1 MYEYSEDNLIEQTA
15 IDLFF
20 NQLGWDTQLAYNKE
34 SFGEGST
41 LGRLNKKEVVLKKI
55 FFEKLK
61 QFNPNLPDQAYNQA
75 YEKLIEESITKSL
88 AEINFEKYQLLRN
101 GIPVDF
107 INEKGEQVKNKT
119 LKVFDFDNADNNN
132 FLAVRQLWIQGNSNR
147 ERRPDIIGFVNG
159 IPLLFIE
166 LKAAH
171 RKLENAYNDNFTDY
185 KDVIP
190 KLFYYNAFVMLSNGI
205 ESRIGSVTGKYQHF
219 HEWKRITEEDEGIVA
234 LDRIIVGVC
243 EKRRFLDMFENF
255 ILFDN
260 SLGKVVKLIARN
272 HQFIGVNKAIENL
285 KRKTESGKFELERLE
300 QIKKNLSPEEYQNQK
315 SEIQNRKSQLG
326 VFWHTQGSGKSY
338 SMVFFCQKIHR
349 KFTGS
354 YTFLIVTD
362 RNELDTQIYGT
373 FSGVGAVPQVKAG
386 AKDSLKAGSGKHLK
400 ELLSSEHRYLFTLIH
415 KFNFEELITE
425 RDNIIVITDEAHRTQ
440 NGQLAMNLRNALPN
454 ASFIG
459 FTGTPLFKDDEIT
472 KRIFGD
478 YVSRY
483 DFKRSVDDGATVPLY
498 YENRG
503 EYLGLKNPVINE
515 QIRAVIDAESEDLDS
530 DQRSRV
536 EQLFAREYPILTA
549 KKRLD
554 AIAKDVV
561 WHFCNRG
568 YKGKGMFI
576 ALDKLTAVKMY
587 DLITVHWEKYVE
599 QVEKEISK
607 GKYGDQELLEKSR
620 ELQWIKET
628 EICVVVSP
636 EQNEIQKFQ
645 KWDLDIEPHREK
657 MNTQDLETRFK
668 DENDPFR
675 FVIVCAMWI
684 TGFDVPTLST
694 LYLDK
699 PLKSHTLMQAI
710 ARANRISEGKNN
722 GLIVDYI
729 ETYTALLDALA
740 IYGSGGDEGGSGGG
754 EKPEPPVKPKE
765 ELIKQLEEALE
776 ATETFLQDEVKFD
789 LQELIN
795 ADGLH
800 KLAAMEKAVNAVY
813 TNDETK
819 RKFQVLAREVFNK
832 YKALQPDK
840 VLNQYAPR
848 KNAIDVIYTAIE
860 DNIESADVAEIMRKI
875 QNVVDGSIEILAAE
889 PVPSPEGIGTGDE
902 GIDLSGLNFDLLE
915 QYFLK
920 TKNKNAVV
928 QSLKDKVEKQLKRM
942 VERNPLTVDYYKR
955 YQQIIEEYNRGKDE
969 VVIKETFRKLIELV
983 NSYSAE
989 EAHTKREGLND
1000 EQKAIFDILRRG
1012 KSLDEKEKK
1021 EVKKIAIE
1029 LIEELKKEKLRID
1042 QWAEKSITAAAIYNY
1057 VNKTLFEFLP
1067 YPTYQTDD
1075 IDLRTN
1081 LVYEHLKNQYFGG
1094 GISIYG
1100 KF

>member
-1 MYEYSEDNLIEQTA
+1 LE
-15 IDLFF
+15 
-20 NQLGWDTQLAYNKE
+20 
-34 SFGEGST
+34 
-41 LGRLNKKEVVLKKI
+41 
-55 FFEKLK
+55 EK
-61 QFNPNLPDQAYNQA
+61 
-75 YEKLIEESITKSL
+75 
-88 AEINFEKYQLLRN
+88 
-101 GIPVDF
+101 
-107 INEKGEQVKNKT
+107 
-119 LKVFDFDNADNNN
+119 
-132 FLAVRQLWIQGNSNR
+132 
-147 ERRPDIIGFVNG
+147 
-159 IPLLFIE
+159 
-166 LKAAH
+166 
-171 RKLENAYNDNFTDY
+171 
-185 KDVIP
+185 
-190 KLFYYNAFVMLSNGI
+190 
-205 ESRIGSVTGKYQHF
+205 
-219 HEWKRITEEDEGIVA
+219 
-234 LDRIIVGVC
+234 
-243 EKRRFLDMFENF
+243 
-255 ILFDN
+255 
-260 SLGKVVKLIARN
+260 
-272 HQFIGVNKAIENL
+272 
-285 KRKTESGKFELERLE
+285 
-300 QIKKNLSPEEYQNQK
+300 QK
-315 SEIQNRKSQLG
+315 LG

-338 SMVFFCQKIHR
+338 SMVFFSQKIHH

-373 FSGVGAVPQVKAG
+373 FSGIGAVPQIKSG
-386 AKDSLKAGSGKHLK
+386 SRDSLKANSGKHLK

-415 KFNFEELITE
+415 KFNFEEEITKRE
-425 RDNIIVITDEAHRTQ
+425 NIIVISDEAHRTQ
-440 NGQLAMNLRNALPN
+440 GGNLAMNLRNALPN

-498 YENRG
+498 YENRS
-503 EYLGLKNPVINE
+503 EYLGLKNPVIND

-549 KKRLD
+549 RKRLD
-554 AIAKDVV
+554 AIAKDAV

-576 ALDKLTAVKMY
+576 ALDKLTAVRMY
-587 DLITVHWEKYVE
+587 DLITHHWKLTVE
-599 QVEKEISK
+599 QLEKEVSK

-628 EICVVVSP
+628 EICVVISS

-740 IYGSGGDEGGSGGG
+740 IYGSGGDEGGNGGG

-776 ATETFLQDEVKFD
+776 ATETFLQDEVNFD
-789 LQELIN
+789 LQELIK
-795 ADGLH
+795 ADGFY
-800 KLAAMEKAVNAVY
+800 KLAAIEKAVNAVY

-819 RKFQVLAREVFNK
+819 RKFQILAREVFKK

-840 VLNQYAPR
+840 VLNQYAPG
-848 KNAIDVIYTAIE
+848 KNAIDVIYSAIE
-860 DNIESADVAEIMRKI
+860 DNVVSADVADIMKKI
-875 QNVVDGSIEILAAE
+875 QAVVDESIENMVAE
-889 PVPSPEGIGTGDE
+889 PTLPSTTGRVM
-902 GIDLSGLNFDLLE
+902 
-915 QYFLK
+915 
-920 TKNKNAVV
+920 A
-928 QSLKDKVEKQLKRM
+928 
-942 VERNPLTVDYYKR
+942 LT
-955 YQQIIEEYNRGKDE
+955 
-969 VVIKETFRKLIELV
+969 
-983 NSYSAE
+983 
-989 EAHTKREGLND
+989 
-1000 EQKAIFDILRRG
+1000 
-1012 KSLDEKEKK
+1012 
-1021 EVKKIAIE
+1021 
-1029 LIEELKKEKLRID
+1029 
-1042 QWAEKSITAAAIYNY
+1042 
-1057 VNKTLFEFLP
+1057 
-1067 YPTYQTDD
+1067 
-1075 IDLRTN
+1075 
-1081 LVYEHLKNQYFGG
+1081 
-1094 GISIYG
+1094 
-1100 KF
+1100 

>member
-1 MYEYSEDNLIEQTA
+1 MTWEYSEDNLIEQTA

-20 NQLGWDTQLAYNKE
+20 HQLGWDTLLAYNKE

-55 FFEKLK
+55 FFEKTRE
-61 QFNPNLPDQAYNQA
+61 FNPGLPQKAYQEA
-75 YEKLIEESITKSL
+75 YEKLMEESITKSL

-107 INEKGEQVKNKT
+107 IDEKGEQVKNKT
-119 LKVFDFDNADNNN
+119 LKVFDFDNAENNN
-132 FLAVRQLWIQGNSNR
+132 FLAVRQLWIQCKSNR

-159 IPLLFIE
+159 ITLLFIE

-190 KLFYYNAFVMLSNGI
+190 KLFHYNAFVLLSNGI
-205 ESRIGSVTGKYQHF
+205 ESRIGSITGKYQHF

-234 LDRIIVGVC
+234 LDRIILGVC
-243 EKRRFLDMFENF
+243 EKNRFLDLFENF

-272 HQFIGVNKAIENL
+272 HQFIGVNKAIENIQHKEQL
-285 KRKTESGKFELERLE
+285 YKLGKITLEE
-300 QIKKNLSPEEYQNQK
+300 KQK
-315 SEIQNRKSQLG
+315 LG

-338 SMVFFCQKIHR
+338 SMVFFCQKIHH

-354 YTFLIVTD
+354 YTFLVVTD

-386 AKDSLKAGSGKHLK
+386 AKDSLKASSGKHLR
-400 ELLSSEHRYLFTLIH
+400 ELLGSEHRYLFTLIH
-415 KFNFEELITE
+415 KFNFEEEITK
-425 RDNIIVITDEAHRTQ
+425 RNNIIVISDEAHRTQ
-440 NGQLAMNLRNALPN
+440 GGQLAMNLRNALPN

-503 EYLGLKNPVINE
+503 EYLGLKNPIINE

-536 EQLFAREYPILTA
+536 EQLFAREYPILTS

-554 AIAKDVV
+554 AIAKDAV

-568 YKGKGMFI
+568 YKGKGMFV
-576 ALDKLTAVKMY
+576 ALDKITAVKMY
-587 DLITVHWEKYVE
+587 DLIIEHWKKYVE
-599 QVEKEISK
+599 KLEKEISK
-607 GKYGDQELLEKSR
+607 GKYGDKEIIKKSR
-620 ELQWIKET
+620 ELKWIKET
-628 EICVVVSP
+628 EICVVVSS

-645 KWDLDIEPHREK
+645 KWDLDIEPHRDK

-740 IYGSGGDEGGSGGG
+740 IYGSGGDESDGG
-754 EKPEPPVKPKE
+754 ENKEPPVKPKE
-765 ELIKQLEEALE
+765 ELICQLEEALE
-776 ATETFLQDEVKFD
+776 ATEIFLKDEVNFD
-789 LQELIN
+789 LLELIN
-795 ADGLH
+795 ATGLQ

-819 RKFQVLAREVFNK
+819 RKFQVLAREMFKK

-860 DNIESADVAEIMRKI
+860 DNVESADVADIMRKI
-875 QNVVDGSIEILAAE
+875 QKVVDDSIENMVAE
-889 PVPSPEGIGTGDE
+889 SDYNEGKI
-902 GIDLSGLNFDLLE
+902 IDLSGLDFDLLE

-920 TKNKNAVV
+920 TKTKNAAV
-928 QSLKDKVEKQLKRM
+928 QALKDRVEKQLKRM

-955 YQQIIEEYNRGKDE
+955 YQEIIEEYNRGKDE

-983 NSYSAE
+983 NSYSE
-989 EAHTKREGLND
+989 EQADAKREGLTD
-1000 EQKAIFDILRRG
+1000 EQKAIFDILRQG
-1012 KSLDEKEKK
+1012 KKLEEKDKNEI
-1021 EVKKIAIE
+1021 KKISIQ
-1029 LIEELKKEKLRID
+1029 LLEELKKDKLKVE
-1042 QWAEKSITAAAIYNY
+1042 QWSDKSVTAAAVFNTIS
-1057 VNKTLFEFLP
+1057 KTLFETLP
-1067 YPTYQTDD
+1067 YPTYHTDD
-1075 IDLRTN
+1075 IDLKTN
-1081 LVYEHLKNQYFGG
+1081 LVYEHLKHQYFGG
-1094 GISIYG
+1094 GVSVYG
-1100 KF
+1100 HY

>member
-1 MYEYSEDNLIEQTA
+1 MTWDYSEDKLIEQTA
-15 IDLFF
+15 MELFYHR
-20 NQLGWDTQLAYNKE
+20 LGWDTALAYYKE
-34 SFGEGST
+34 TFGVDGN
-41 LGRLNKKEVVLKKI
+41 LGRQSKREVVLRRI
-55 FFEKLK
+55 VMEKLRE
-61 QFNPNLPDQAYNQA
+61 FNPSLPQKAYDDA
-75 YEKLIEESITKSL
+75 YKKLVEESSSKSL
-88 AEINFEKYQLLRN
+88 AEINVEKYQLLRD

-107 INEKGEQVKNKT
+107 TNERGEQVKGKT
-119 LKVFDFDNADNNN
+119 LKVLDFENPENNS
-132 FLAVRQLWIQGNSNR
+132 FLAVRQLWVQGKSNR
-147 ERRPDIIGFVNG
+147 ERRPDVIGFVNG

-190 KLFYYNAFVMLSNGI
+190 QLFYYNAFVVLSNGI
-205 ESRIGSVTGKYQHF
+205 ESRIGSITGKYQHF
-219 HEWKRITEEDEGIVA
+219 HEWKRITEEEDGIVA
-234 LDRIIVGVC
+234 LDRIIVGIC
-243 EKRRFLDMFENF
+243 EKSRFLDLFENF
-255 ILFDN
+255 ILYDN
-260 SLGKVVKLIARN
+260 SMGKVVKLIARN
-272 HQFIGVNKAIENL
+272 HQFIGVNKAIENI
-285 KRKTESGKFELERLE
+285 EH
-300 QIKKNLSPEEYQNQK
+300 KNLLYQKGHITLEEKQK
-315 SEIQNRKSQLG
+315 LG

-349 KFTGS
+349 KLTGS
-354 YTFLIVTD
+354 YTFLVVID
-362 RNELDTQIYGT
+362 RKELETQIYGT

-386 AKDSLKAGSGKHLK
+386 SKGSLRANGGDHLK

-415 KFNFEELITE
+415 KFNFQEEVTKRE
-425 RDNIIVITDEAHRTQ
+425 NIIVISDEAHRTQ
-440 NGQLAMNLRNALPN
+440 GGQLAMNLRNALPN

-503 EYLGLKNPVINE
+503 EYLGLKNPAINE
-515 QIRAVIDAESEDLDS
+515 QMRAILDSESDDLDS
-530 DQRSRV
+530 DQRSSV
-536 EQLFAREYPILTA
+536 ERLFAREYPILTA
-549 KKRLD
+549 KKRLND
-554 AIAKDVV
+554 IAKDVV

-587 DLITVHWEKYVE
+587 DLIAYHWAKYVE
-599 QVEKEISK
+599 ELEKDIAK
-607 GKYGDQELLEKSR
+607 GKYGDQELLTKGR

-628 EICVVVSP
+628 EVCVVVSP
-636 EQNEIQKFQ
+636 EQNEIQKFR

-668 DENDPFR
+668 DEDDPFR

-740 IYGSGGDEGGSGGG
+740 IYGAGGG
-754 EKPEPPVKPKE
+754 NGKGNEDKPEIPVKPKE
-765 ELIKQLEEALE
+765 ELVCLLEESLA
-776 ATETFLQDEVKFD
+776 AVETFLQDEVDFN

-795 ADGLH
+795 AKDNLH
-800 KLAAMEKAVNAVY
+800 RLAAMEKGVNAVY

-819 RKFQVLAREVFNK
+819 RKFQILAREVFKK

-840 VLNQYAPR
+840 VLNNYAAS
-848 KNAIDVIYTAIE
+848 KNAIDVIYSAIE
-860 DNIESADVAEIMRKI
+860 NKVESADVSELMKKI
-875 QNVVDGSIEILAAE
+875 QNVVDDSIENMVAE
-889 PVPSPEGIGTGDE
+889 PTKSDGVIV
-902 GIDLSGLNFDLLE
+902 DLSGLNFEVLE

-920 TKNKNAVV
+920 AQNKKAAV
-928 QSLKDKVEKQLKRM
+928 QALKDRIEARLKKM
-942 VERNPLTVDYYKR
+942 VERNPMTVDFYKK
-955 YQQIIEEYNRGKDE
+955 YQEIIDEYNRGKDE
-969 VVIKETFRKLIELV
+969 AVIKETFRKLIELV
-983 NSYSAE
+983 GSFTELEAE
-989 EAHTKREGLND
+989 SKREGLTD
-1000 EQKAIFDILRRG
+1000 EQKAIFDILRQG
-1012 KSLDEKEKK
+1012 KKLDVKEKDAVKRISVELLDE
-1021 EVKKIAIE
+1021 
-1029 LIEELKKEKLRID
+1029 LKREKLKVE
-1042 QWAEKSITAAAIYNY
+1042 QWCDKQATAAAVYNY
-1057 VNKTLFEFLP
+1057 VNKTLFEVLP
-1067 YPTYQTDD
+1067 YPTYQTDEV
-1075 IDLRTN
+1075 DLKSN
-1081 LVYEHLKNQYFGG
+1081 MICEHLKNQYYGG
-1094 GISIYG
+1094 GLSVYG
-1100 KF
+1100 RY

>member
-1 MYEYSEDNLIEQTA
+1 MPESLQNSPEQMLYLQPYLDSMTWEYSEDNLIEQTA

-20 NQLGWDTQLAYNKE
+20 NQLGWDTLLAYNKE
-34 SFGEGST
+34 GFGEGST
-41 LGRLNKKEVVLKKI
+41 LGRLNKKEVVLKQL

-61 QFNPNLPDQAYNQA
+61 QFNPNLPEQAYNQA

-88 AEINFEKYQLLRN
+88 AEINYEKHQLLRN

-119 LKVFDFDNADNNN
+119 LKIFDFDNADNNN
-132 FLAVRQLWIQGNSNR
+132 FLAVRQLWIQGKSNR

-159 IPLLFIE
+159 IPLVFIE
-166 LKAAH
+166 LKNPTKNV
-171 RKLENAYNDNFTDY
+171 REAYDHNFLDY
-185 KDVIP
+185 IDVIP
-190 KLFYYNAFVMLSNGI
+190 RLFHHNALVILSNGR
-205 ESRIGSVTGKYQHF
+205 ESKIGSITSKYHHF
-219 HEWKRITEEDEGIVA
+219 HEWKRITEEDEGVVD
-234 LDRIIVGVC
+234 LDRMIIGVC
-243 EKRRFLDMFENF
+243 HKQRLLDILENF

-272 HQFIGVNKAIENL
+272 HQFIGVNKAIENIQHKEQL
-285 KRKTESGKFELERLE
+285 YKLGKISLEE
-300 QIKKNLSPEEYQNQK
+300 KQK
-315 SEIQNRKSQLG
+315 LG

-338 SMVFFCQKIHR
+338 SMVFFCQKIHH

-386 AKDSLKAGSGKHLK
+386 AKDSLKANSGKHLR

-415 KFNFEELITE
+415 KFNFEEEITK
-425 RDNIIVITDEAHRTQ
+425 RDNIIVISDEAHRTQ
-440 NGQLAMNLRNALPN
+440 GGNLAMNLRNALPN

-503 EYLGLKNPVINE
+503 EYLGLKNPVIND

-554 AIAKDVV
+554 AIAKDAV

-576 ALDKLTAVKMY
+576 ALDKLTAVRMY
-587 DLITVHWEKYVE
+587 DLITHHWKLTVE
-599 QVEKEISK
+599 QLQKEVSK

-628 EICVVVSP
+628 EICVVVSS

-668 DENDPFR
+668 DEDDPFR

-740 IYGSGGDEGGSGGG
+740 IYGSGSDEGGNGGN

-765 ELIKQLEEALE
+765 ELINQLEEALE
-776 ATETFLQDEVKFD
+776 ATETFLQDEVNFD
-789 LQELIN
+789 LQELIK

-819 RKFQVLAREVFNK
+819 RKFQILAREVFKK

-848 KNAIDVIYTAIE
+848 KNAIDVIYSAIE
-860 DNIESADVAEIMRKI
+860 DNVESADVADIMKKI
-875 QNVVDGSIEILAAE
+875 QAVVDESIENMVAE
-889 PVPSPEGIGTGDE
+889 PSHNEEKI
-902 GIDLSGLNFDLLE
+902 IDLSGLNFELLE

-920 TKNKNAVV
+920 TKNKNTVV
-928 QSLKDKVEKQLKRM
+928 QSLKDKIEKQLKQM

-955 YQQIIEEYNRGKDE
+955 YQEIIEEYNRGKDE

-983 NSYSAE
+983 NSYSEE
-989 EAHTKREGLND
+989 EADTKREGLTD
-1000 EQKAIFDILRRG
+1000 EQKAIFDILRQG
-1012 KSLDEKEKK
+1012 KKLEEKEKN
-1021 EVKKIAIE
+1021 EIKKISIE
-1029 LIEELKKEKLRID
+1029 LLEELKKEKLRVD
-1042 QWAEKSITAAAIYNY
+1042 QWADKSVTAAAVFNY
-1057 VNKTLFEFLP
+1057 VNKTLFEVLP

-1081 LVYEHLKNQYFGG
+1081 LVYEHLKHQYFGG
-1094 GISIYG
+1094 GMSIYG
-1100 KF
+1100 RY

>member
-1 MYEYSEDNLIEQTA
+1 MFEYSEDNLIEQTA

-20 NQLGWDTQLAYNKE
+20 HQLGWDTLLAYNKE
-34 SFGEGST
+34 SFGEGSS
-41 LGRLNKKEVVLKKI
+41 LGRLNKKEVVLKKT
-55 FFEKLK
+55 FLEKIK
-61 QFNPNLPDQAYNQA
+61 EFNPDLPQKAYEEAYN
-75 YEKLIEESITKSL
+75 KIIEESITKSL
-88 AEINFEKYQLLRN
+88 DEINYEKYQLLRN

-119 LKVFDFDNADNNN
+119 LKVFDFDHADNNN
-132 FLAVRQLWIQGNSNR
+132 FLAVRQLWLQGKSNR

-185 KDVIP
+185 KAVIP
-190 KLFYYNAFVMLSNGI
+190 KLFYYNAFVLLSNGI

-219 HEWKRITEEDEGIVA
+219 HEWKRIAEEDEGIVA

-243 EKRRFLDMFENF
+243 EKKRFLDLFENF

-260 SLGKVVKLIARN
+260 SLGKVVKIIARN
-272 HQFIGVNKAIENL
+272 HQFIGVNKAIENIKQKEEL
-285 KRKTESGKFELERLE
+285 FKNGKISLEE
-300 QIKKNLSPEEYQNQK
+300 KQK
-315 SEIQNRKSQLG
+315 LG

-338 SMVFFCQKIHR
+338 SMVFFCQKIHH
-349 KFTGS
+349 KFIGS

-362 RNELDTQIYGT
+362 RNELDRQIYGT
-373 FSGVGAVPQVKAG
+373 FSGIGAVPQVKAG
-386 AKDSLKAGSGKHLK
+386 SNDSIQANSGKHLR

-415 KFNFEELITE
+415 KFNFEEEITR
-425 RDNIIVITDEAHRTQ
+425 RDNIIVISDEAHRTQ
-440 NGQLAMNLRNALPN
+440 GGNLAMNLRNSLPN

-503 EYLGLKNPVINE
+503 GPLKLENPVIND
-515 QIRAVIDAESEDLDS
+515 QIRAIIDSESEDLYG
-530 DQRSRV
+530 DQRSKL
-536 EQLFAREYPILTA
+536 EQLFARDYHIHIA
-549 KKRLD
+549 NKRLND
-554 AIAKDVV
+554 IAKDTV

-576 ALDKLTAVKMY
+576 ALDKLTAVRMY
-587 DLITVHWEKYVE
+587 DLITHHWQLNVEHLEKDLV
-599 QVEKEISK
+599 K

-628 EICVVVSP
+628 EICVVVSS

-657 MNTQDLETRFK
+657 MNKENLEARFK
-668 DENDPFR
+668 EENDPFR

-740 IYGSGGDEGGSGGG
+740 IYGSGGEDGEGGGG

-765 ELIKQLEEALE
+765 EIIKQLEEALE
-776 ATETFLQDEVKFD
+776 ATETFLKDEVNFD

-819 RKFQVLAREVFNK
+819 RKFQVLAREVFKK
-832 YKALQPDK
+832 YKALQPHK

-848 KNAIDVIYTAIE
+848 KNAIDVVYTAIE

-875 QNVVDGSIEILAAE
+875 QNVVDESIENMVAE
-889 PVPSPEGIGTGDE
+889 SGHNESKI
-902 GIDLSGLNFDLLE
+902 IDLSGLDFDLLE

-920 TKNKNAVV
+920 TKNKNAAV
-928 QSLKDKVEKQLKRM
+928 QSLKDKIEKQLKQM

-955 YQQIIEEYNRGKDE
+955 YQEIIEEYNRGKDE

-983 NSYSAE
+983 NSYSEE
-989 EAHTKREGLND
+989 EADTKREGLTD
-1000 EQKAIFDILRRG
+1000 EQKAIFDILRHG
-1012 KSLDEKEKK
+1012 KKLEEKEKN
-1021 EVKKIAIE
+1021 EIKKISVE
-1029 LIEELKKEKLRID
+1029 LLEELKKEKLKVA
-1042 QWAEKSITAAAIYNY
+1042 QWSDKSVTAAAVFNT
-1057 VNKTLFEFLP
+1057 VSKTLFETLP

-1075 IDLRTN
+1075 IDLKTN
-1081 LVYEHLKNQYFGG
+1081 LVYEHLKHQYFGG
-1094 GISIYG
+1094 GVSIYG
-1100 KF
+1100 QY

>member
-1 MYEYSEDNLIEQTA
+1 M
-15 IDLFF
+15 
-20 NQLGWDTQLAYNKE
+20 
-34 SFGEGST
+34 
-41 LGRLNKKEVVLKKI
+41 
-55 FFEKLK
+55 
-61 QFNPNLPDQAYNQA
+61 
-75 YEKLIEESITKSL
+75 
-88 AEINFEKYQLLRN
+88 
-101 GIPVDF
+101 
-107 INEKGEQVKNKT
+107 
-119 LKVFDFDNADNNN
+119 
-132 FLAVRQLWIQGNSNR
+132 
-147 ERRPDIIGFVNG
+147 
-159 IPLLFIE
+159 
-166 LKAAH
+166 
-171 RKLENAYNDNFTDY
+171 
-185 KDVIP
+185 
-190 KLFYYNAFVMLSNGI
+190 
-205 ESRIGSVTGKYQHF
+205 
-219 HEWKRITEEDEGIVA
+219 
-234 LDRIIVGVC
+234 
-243 EKRRFLDMFENF
+243 
-255 ILFDN
+255 
-260 SLGKVVKLIARN
+260 
-272 HQFIGVNKAIENL
+272 
-285 KRKTESGKFELERLE
+285 
-300 QIKKNLSPEEYQNQK
+300 
-315 SEIQNRKSQLG
+315 
-326 VFWHTQGSGKSY
+326 
-338 SMVFFCQKIHR
+338 
-349 KFTGS
+349 
-354 YTFLIVTD
+354 
-362 RNELDTQIYGT
+362 
-373 FSGVGAVPQVKAG
+373 
-386 AKDSLKAGSGKHLK
+386 K

-415 KFNFEELITE
+415 KFNFEEEITK
-425 RDNIIVITDEAHRTQ
+425 RDNIIVISDEAHRTQ
-440 NGQLAMNLRNALPN
+440 GGNLAMNLRNALPN

-503 EYLGLKNPVINE
+503 EYLGLNNPVIND

-554 AIAKDVV
+554 AIAKDAV

-576 ALDKLTAVKMY
+576 ALDKLTAVRMY
-587 DLITVHWEKYVE
+587 DLITHHWKLTVE
-599 QVEKEISK
+599 QLEKEVSK

-628 EICVVVSP
+628 EICVVVSS

-668 DENDPFR
+668 DEDDPFR

-740 IYGSGGDEGGSGGG
+740 IYGSGGDEGGNGGG

-776 ATETFLQDEVKFD
+776 ATEIFLQDEVNFD
-789 LQELIN
+789 SQELIK

-819 RKFQVLAREVFNK
+819 RKFQILAREVFKK

-840 VLNQYAPR
+840 VLNQFAPR
-848 KNAIDVIYTAIE
+848 KNAIDVIYSAIE
-860 DNIESADVAEIMRKI
+860 DNVESADVADIMKKI
-875 QNVVDGSIEILAAE
+875 QAVVDESIENMVAE
-889 PVPSPEGIGTGDE
+889 PSHNEEKI
-902 GIDLSGLNFDLLE
+902 IDLSGLNFELLE

-920 TKNKNAVV
+920 TKNKNTVV
-928 QSLKDKVEKQLKRM
+928 QSLKDKIEKQLKQM

-955 YQQIIEEYNRGKDE
+955 YQEIIEEYNRGKDE

-983 NSYSAE
+983 NSYSEE
-989 EAHTKREGLND
+989 EADTKREGLTD
-1000 EQKAIFDILRRG
+1000 EQKAIFDILRQG
-1012 KSLDEKEKK
+1012 KKLEEKEKS
-1021 EVKKIAIE
+1021 EIKKISIE
-1029 LIEELKKEKLRID
+1029 LLEELKKEKLRVD
-1042 QWAEKSITAAAIYNY
+1042 QWADKSVTAAAVFNY
-1057 VNKTLFEFLP
+1057 VNKTLFEVLP

-1081 LVYEHLKNQYFGG
+1081 LVYEHLKHQYFGG
-1094 GISIYG
+1094 GMSIYG
-1100 KF
+1100 RY

>member
-1 MYEYSEDNLIEQTA
+1 MANAKFANNINDIMTWEYSEDKLIEQTA
-15 IDLFF
+15 MELFF
-20 NQLGWDTQLAYNKE
+20 HRLGWDTALAFNKE
-34 SFGEGST
+34 TFGEGST
-41 LGRLNKKEVVLKKI
+41 LGRLNKKEVVLKRI
-55 FFEKLK
+55 LMEKLK
-61 QFNPNLPDQAYNQA
+61 EFNKGLPPKAYDEA
-75 YEKLIEESITKSL
+75 YKKLTEESASKSL
-88 AEINFEKYQLLRN
+88 AEINLEKFQLMRD

-107 INEKGEQVKNKT
+107 INEKGEQIKNKT
-119 LKVFDFDNADNNN
+119 LKVFDFVHPGKND
-132 FLAVRQLWIQGNSNR
+132 FLAVRQLWIQGKSNR

-171 RKLENAYNDNFTDY
+171 RKLENAYNDNLTDY

-190 KLFYYNAFVMLSNGI
+190 HLFYYNAFVMLSNGI

-219 HEWKRITEEDEGIVA
+219 HEWKRITEEEEGIVA

-243 EKRRFLDMFENF
+243 DKTRFMDLFENF
-255 ILFDN
+255 ILYDN

-272 HQFIGVNKAIENL
+272 HQFIGVNKAVENIKQKEEL
-285 KRKTESGKFELERLE
+285 YKEGK
-300 QIKKNLSPEEYQNQK
+300 LSPEEKQK
-315 SEIQNRKSQLG
+315 LG

-349 KFTGS
+349 KLTGS

-373 FSGVGAVPQVKAG
+373 FSGVGAVPQVKASS
-386 AKDSLKAGSGKHLK
+386 KDSLKANSGKHLRQ
-400 ELLSSEHRYLFTLIH
+400 LLGAEHRYLFSLIH
-415 KFNFEELITE
+415 KFNFDEEITQ
-425 RDNIIVITDEAHRTQ
+425 RDNIIVISDEAHRTQ
-440 NGQLAMNLRNALPN
+440 GGQLAMNLRKALPN

-503 EYLGLKNPVINE
+503 DYLGLKNPKITE

-530 DQRSRV
+530 DQHSRL

-549 KKRLD
+549 RKRLD

-568 YKGKGMFI
+568 YKGKAMFV
-576 ALDKLTAVKMY
+576 ALDKLTTVKMY
-587 DLITVHWEKYVE
+587 DLITSHWKKQIE
-599 QVEKEISK
+599 QLEKEIAK

-628 EICVVVSP
+628 EICVVVSS

-645 KWDLDIEPHREK
+645 KWGLDIEPHREK
-657 MNTQDLETRFK
+657 MNSEDLEYRFK

-675 FVIVCAMWI
+675 LVIVCAMWI

-740 IYGSGGDEGGSGGG
+740 IYGAGGNSGNGTGD
-754 EKPEPPVKPKE
+754 KPEPPVKPKE
-765 ELIKQLEEALE
+765 ELIHQLDEALT
-776 ATETFLQDEVKFD
+776 ATETFLLDEVGFD
-789 LQELIN
+789 LEELIS
-795 ADGLH
+795 ASGLH
-800 KLAAMEKAVNAVY
+800 KLAAMEKGINAVY

-819 RKFQVLAREVFNK
+819 RKFQILAREVFKK

-840 VLNQYAPR
+840 ILNEYAPR
-848 KNAIDVIYTAIE
+848 KNAMDVIYTAIE
-860 DNIESADVAEIMRKI
+860 DNVSSTDVSEIMKKI
-875 QNVVDGSIEILAAE
+875 QDVVDESIENMVAD
-889 PVPSPEGIGTGDE
+889 PNPEE
-902 GIDLSGLNFDLLE
+902 SKLIDLSGLNFEMLE
-915 QYFLK
+915 KYFLK
-920 TKNKNAVV
+920 TRNKNTVV
-928 QSLKDKVEKQLKRM
+928 QTLKDKVENQLRRM
-942 VERNPLTVDYYKR
+942 VERNPLTVDYYRK
-955 YQQIIEEYNRGKDE
+955 YQEIIDEYNRGKDE
-969 VVIKETFRKLIELV
+969 TTIKETFRKLFELV
-983 NSYSAE
+983 NSFSQKEAE
-989 EAHTKREGLND
+989 TKREGLTD
-1000 EQKAIFDILRRG
+1000 EQKAIFDILR
-1012 KSLDEKEKK
+1012 KPSLSASDKKKVKE
-1021 EVKKIAIE
+1021 IAIE
-1029 LIEELKKEKLRID
+1029 LLADLKKEKLKVD
-1042 QWAEKSITAAAIYNY
+1042 YWAEKAATAAAVFNT
-1057 VNKTLFEFLP
+1057 VNMKLFEQLP
-1067 YPTYQTDD
+1067 FPTYQNDD
-1075 IDLRTN
+1075 IDLKTN

-1094 GISIYG
+1094 GHSVYG
-1100 KF
+1100 AY

>member
-1 MYEYSEDNLIEQTA
+1 MAWEYSEDNLIEQTA
-15 IDLFF
+15 IDIFF
-20 NQLGWDTQLAYNKE
+20 HRLGWDTLLAYNKE

-41 LGRLNKKEVVLKKI
+41 LGRLDKREVVIKRTLL
-55 FFEKLK
+55 EKLR
-61 QFNPNLPDQAYNQA
+61 QFNPGLPDKAFEDALEKLTEESSVKSLSEIN
-75 YEKLIEESITKSL
+75 YEK
-88 AEINFEKYQLLRN
+88 YRLLRD
-101 GIPVDF
+101 GIPVDYV
-107 INEKGEQVKNKT
+107 NEKGEQIRNKI
-119 LKVFDFDNADNNN
+119 LRVFDFDDVENNH
-132 FLAVRQLWIQGNSNR
+132 FLAVRQLWLQGKSNR

-190 KLFYYNAFVMLSNGI
+190 KLFYYNAFVLLSNGI
-205 ESRIGSVTGKYQHF
+205 ESRIGSVTGKFQHF
-219 HEWKRITEEDEGIVA
+219 HEWKRITEEEEGVVA

-243 EKRRFLDMFENF
+243 EKNRFMDLFENF

-260 SLGKVVKLIARN
+260 SMGKIVKLIARN
-272 HQFIGVNKAIENL
+272 HQFIGVNKAIENIQL
-285 KRKTESGKFELERLE
+285 KQELFKSGEIS
-300 QIKKNLSPEEYQNQK
+300 QEEKQK
-315 SEIQNRKSQLG
+315 LG

-386 AKDSLKAGSGKHLK
+386 AKDSLKANSGKHLK
-400 ELLSSEHRYLFTLIH
+400 ELLGSEHRYLFSLIH
-415 KFNFEELITE
+415 KFNFTEEITR
-425 RDNIIVITDEAHRTQ
+425 RDNIIVISDEAHRTQ
-440 NGQLAMNLRNALPN
+440 GGDLAMNLRNALPN
-454 ASFIG
+454 ASFMG
-459 FTGTPLFKDDEIT
+459 FTGTPIFKDDELT
-472 KRIFGD
+472 RRIFGD

-503 EYLGLKNPVINE
+503 EYLGLKNPAITQ

-568 YKGKGMFI
+568 YKGKAMFV
-576 ALDKLTAVKMY
+576 ALDKLTAVRMY
-587 DLITVHWEKYVE
+587 DLIMHHWKLL
-599 QVEKEISK
+599 VEKLEKEVAK

-628 EICVVVSP
+628 EICVVVSS

-657 MNTQDLETRFK
+657 MNSQDLEVRFK

-740 IYGSGGDEGGSGGG
+740 IYGTGGDGGGTGGG
-754 EKPEPPVKPKE
+754 EKPEPPIKPKE
-765 ELIKQLEEALE
+765 ELILLLEEALI
-776 ATETFLQDEVKFD
+776 ATETFLQDEVNYN
-789 LQELIN
+789 LEELIK
-795 ADGLH
+795 AEGLY
-800 KLAAMEKAVNAVY
+800 KLSAMEKAVNAVY
-813 TNDETK
+813 TTDETK
-819 RKFQVLAREVFNK
+819 RKFQVLAREVFKK

-840 VLNQYAPR
+840 MLNHYASR

-860 DNIESADVAEIMRKI
+860 DNIESADVSEIMKKI
-875 QNVVDGSIEILAAE
+875 QDVIDESISTVAAE
-889 PVPSPEGIGTGDE
+889 PTQDSGKI
-902 GIDLSGLNFDLLE
+902 IDLSGLNFELLE

-920 TKNKNAVV
+920 TANKNTAV
-928 QSLKDKVEKQLKRM
+928 QSLKDKIEHKLKVM
-942 VERNPLTVDYYKR
+942 VERNPLRVDYYQR
-955 YQQIIEEYNRGKDE
+955 YQEIIDDYNRGKDSVTIE
-969 VVIKETFRKLIELV
+969 ETFKRLIEFV
-983 NSYSAE
+983 NSLTE
-989 EAHTKREGLND
+989 EEKDTRREGLTD
-1000 EQKAIFDILRRG
+1000 EQKAIFDILRKQNLTESDKKRV
-1012 KSLDEKEKK
+1012 KE
-1021 EVKKIAIE
+1021 IAIE
-1029 LIEELKKEKLRID
+1029 LLDDLKKEKLKVD
-1042 QWAEKSITAAAIYNY
+1042 QWAYKTATAAAVYNT
-1057 VNKTLFEFLP
+1057 VNKTLFELLP
-1067 YPTYQTDD
+1067 YPTYETDEV
-1075 IDLRTN
+1075 DLKTN
-1081 LVYEHLKNQYFGG
+1081 LVFEHLKHQYYGG
-1094 GISIYG
+1094 GMSVYG
-1100 KF
+1100 GY

>member
-1 MYEYSEDNLIEQTA
+1 MTWEYSEDNLIEQTA

-20 NQLGWDTQLAYNKE
+20 NQLGWDTLLAYNKE
-34 SFGEGST
+34 GFGEGST
-41 LGRLNKKEVVLKKI
+41 LGRLNKKEVVLKQL

-61 QFNPNLPDQAYNQA
+61 EFNPNLPEQAYSQA

-88 AEINFEKYQLLRN
+88 AEINYEKHQLLRN

-132 FLAVRQLWIQGNSNR
+132 FLAVRQLWIQGKSNR

-243 EKRRFLDMFENF
+243 EKKRFLDLFENF

-272 HQFIGVNKAIENL
+272 HQFIGVNKAIENIQHKEQL
-285 KRKTESGKFELERLE
+285 YKLGKINLEE
-300 QIKKNLSPEEYQNQK
+300 KQK
-315 SEIQNRKSQLG
+315 LG

-338 SMVFFCQKIHR
+338 SMVFFCQKIHH

-386 AKDSLKAGSGKHLK
+386 AKDSLKANSGKHLR

-415 KFNFEELITE
+415 KFNFEEEITK
-425 RDNIIVITDEAHRTQ
+425 RDNIIVISDEAHRTQ
-440 NGQLAMNLRNALPN
+440 GGNLAMNLRNALPN

-554 AIAKDVV
+554 AIAKDAV

-576 ALDKLTAVKMY
+576 ALDKLTAVRMY
-587 DLITVHWEKYVE
+587 DLITEHWKKYVE
-599 QVEKEISK
+599 QLEKEVSK

-628 EICVVVSP
+628 EICVVVSS

-645 KWDLDIEPHREK
+645 KWELDIEPHREQ

-668 DENDPFR
+668 EEDDPFR

-694 LYLDK
+694 LYIDK

-740 IYGSGGDEGGSGGG
+740 IYGSGGDENGGG
-754 EKPEPPVKPKE
+754 EKPEPPVKLKE
-765 ELIKQLEEALE
+765 ELIKQLEEAIE
-776 ATETFLQDEVKFD
+776 STETFLLEEVNYD
-789 LQELIN
+789 LQELIKAN
-795 ADGLH
+795 GLH
-800 KLAAMEKAVNAVY
+800 KLAAMEEAVNAVY

-819 RKFQVLAREVFNK
+819 RKFQILAREVFKK

-840 VLNQYAPR
+840 ILNQYAPR

-860 DNIESADVAEIMRKI
+860 ENVESADVTDIMKKI
-875 QNVVDGSIEILAAE
+875 QAVVDASIENMVAE
-889 PVPSPEGIGTGDE
+889 PSPNEEKI
-902 GIDLSGLNFDLLE
+902 IDLSGLDFELLE
-915 QYFLK
+915 KYFLK
-920 TKNKNAVV
+920 SKNKNSVV
-928 QSLKDKVEKQLKRM
+928 QSLKDKIEKQLKQM

-955 YQQIIEEYNRGKDE
+955 YQEIIEEYNRGKDE

-983 NSYSAE
+983 NSYSEE
-989 EAHTKREGLND
+989 EADTKREGLTD
-1000 EQKAIFDILRRG
+1000 EQKAIFDILRQG
-1012 KSLDEKEKK
+1012 KKLEQNEKAEI
-1021 EVKKIAIE
+1021 KKISVE
-1029 LIEELKKEKLRID
+1029 LLAELKKEKLRVD
-1042 QWAEKSITAAAIYNY
+1042 QWADKSATAAAVFNY
-1057 VNKTLFEFLP
+1057 VNKTLFEVLP
-1067 YPTYQTDD
+1067 YPTYQTED

-1081 LVYEHLKNQYFGG
+1081 LVYEHLKHQYFGG

-1100 KF
+1100 HY

>member
-1 MYEYSEDNLIEQTA
+1 MTREYSEDNLIEQTA
-15 IDLFF
+15 IDLFLH
-20 NQLGWDTQLAYNKE
+20 QLGWDTLLAFNKE
-34 SFGEGST
+34 NFGEGST
-41 LGRLNKKEVVLKKI
+41 LGRLNKKEVVLKRV
-55 FFEKLK
+55 FFEKIK
-61 QFNPNLPDQAYNQA
+61 QLNPGLPEQAYRQA
-75 YEKLIEESITKSL
+75 YEKLTEEIITKSL
-88 AEINFEKYQLLRN
+88 GEINFEKHHLLRN

-119 LKVFDFDNADNNN
+119 LRVFDFEIADNNN
-132 FLAVRQLWIQGNSNR
+132 FLAVRQLWIQGRSNR

-159 IPLLFIE
+159 VPLLFIE

-190 KLFYYNAFVMLSNGI
+190 RLFYYNAFVVLSNGI
-205 ESRIGSVTGKYQHF
+205 ESGIGSVTARYQHF
-219 HEWKRITEEDEGIVA
+219 HEWKRISEEDEGIVA

-243 EKRRFLDMFENF
+243 EKNRFLDLFENF

-260 SLGKVVKLIARN
+260 SLGGIVKIIARN
-272 HQFIGVNKAIENL
+272 HQFIGVNKAIANIRL
-285 KRKTESGKFELERLE
+285 KDQLYKSGKISLEE
-300 QIKKNLSPEEYQNQK
+300 KQK
-315 SEIQNRKSQLG
+315 LG

-338 SMVFFCQKIHR
+338 SMVFFGQKIHR

-354 YTFLIVTD
+354 FTFLIVTD
-362 RNELDTQIYGT
+362 RNELDTQIYET
-373 FSGVGAVPQVKAG
+373 FGGVGAVPRIKAG
-386 AKDSLKAGSGKHLK
+386 SKESLKANSGKHLK
-400 ELLSSEHRYLFTLIH
+400 ALLGSEHRYLFTLIH
-415 KFNFEELITE
+415 KFNFEEEITR
-425 RDNIIVITDEAHRTQ
+425 RDNIIVISDEAHRTQ
-440 NGQLAMNLRNALPN
+440 GGNLAMNLRNALPN

-472 KRIFGD
+472 RRIFGD

-515 QIRAVIDAESEDLDS
+515 QIRTLIDAESEDLDS

-549 KKRLD
+549 TKRLD
-554 AIAKDVV
+554 AIAKDAV

-576 ALDKLTAVKMY
+576 ALDKLTAVRMY
-587 DLITVHWEKYVE
+587 DLISHHWKLTVE
-599 QVEKEISK
+599 QLEKELAK
-607 GKYGDQELLEKSR
+607 GKYGDQELLAKGR

-628 EICVVVSP
+628 EICVVLSS
-636 EQNEIQKFQ
+636 EQNEIQKFGQ
-645 KWDLDIEPHREK
+645 WDLDIEPHREK

-668 DENDPFR
+668 AEDDPFR

-699 PLKSHTLMQAI
+699 PLKSRTLMQAI

-740 IYGSGGDEGGSGGG
+740 IYGTGGEDGDG

-765 ELIKQLEEALE
+765 VLTVQLEEALE
-776 ATETFLQDEVKFD
+776 ATETFLQDEVNFD
-789 LQELIN
+789 LQKLIK
-795 ADGLH
+795 AEGLY
-800 KLAAMEKAVNAVY
+800 KLLAIEKGVDAVY

-819 RKFQVLAREVFNK
+819 RKFQVLAREVFKK

-840 VLNQYAPR
+840 ALNQYAPR
-848 KNAIDVIYTAIE
+848 KNAVDVIYTAIE
-860 DNIESADVAEIMRKI
+860 DNVVSADVSEIMRKI
-875 QNVVDGSIEILAAE
+875 QGIVDESIQNMVAE
-889 PVPSPEGIGTGDE
+889 PSLNEEKI
-902 GIDLSGLNFDLLE
+902 IKLSSLNFELLE

-920 TKNKNAVV
+920 TKNKNTLL
-928 QSLKDKVEKQLKRM
+928 QSLKDKIEKQLKQM
-942 VERNPLTVDYYKR
+942 VVKNPLTVDYYKR
-955 YQQIIEEYNRGKDE
+955 YQEIIDEYNRGKDE

-983 NSYSAE
+983 NSYSEE
-989 EAHTKREGLND
+989 EADTRREGLTD
-1000 EQKAIFDILRRG
+1000 EQKAIFDILRQG
-1012 KSLDEKEKK
+1012 KKLEEKEKK
-1021 EVKKIAIE
+1021 DIKKISIE
-1029 LIEELKKEKLRID
+1029 LLDELKKEKLRVD
-1042 QWAEKSITAAAIYNY
+1042 RWSDKSVTAAAVFNY
-1057 VNKTLFEFLP
+1057 VSKTLFEVLP
-1067 YPTYQTDD
+1067 YPSYTSDD
-1075 IDLRTN
+1075 IDVRTN
-1081 LVYEHLKNQYFGG
+1081 LVYEHLKHQYFGG
-1094 GISIYG
+1094 GQSIYG
-1100 KF
+1100 RY

>member
-1 MYEYSEDNLIEQTA
+1 MSHEYSEDHLIEKTA

-20 NQLGWDTQLAYNKE
+20 NQLNWDTVLAYNKE

-41 LGRLNKKEVVLKKI
+41 LGRTSKKEVVLKRIFLEKI
-55 FFEKLK
+55 KE
-61 QFNPNLPDQAYNQA
+61 FNPGLPPKAYQDA
-75 YEKLIEESITKSL
+75 YEKLTEESITKYL
-88 AEINFEKYQLLRN
+88 AEINFEKYLLLRN
-101 GIPVDF
+101 GISVDF
-107 INEKGEQVKNKT
+107 INENGEHIKNKT
-119 LKVFDFDNADNNN
+119 LKVFDFENVEENN
-132 FLAVRQLWIQGNSNR
+132 FLAVQQLWIEGKSKRQ
-147 ERRPDIIGFVNG
+147 RRPDIIGFVNG
-159 IPLLFIE
+159 VPLLFME

-190 KLFYYNAFVMLSNGI
+190 QLFYYNAFVVLSNGI

-219 HEWKRITEEDEGIVA
+219 HEWKRIAEEDEGIVA

-243 EKRRFLDMFENF
+243 EKNRFLDLFENF
-255 ILFDN
+255 ILYDN
-260 SLGKVVKLIARN
+260 SLGKAVKLIARN
-272 HQFIGVNKAIENL
+272 HQFIGVNKAIANILHKEQL
-285 KRKTESGKFELERLE
+285 YKLGKISLEE
-300 QIKKNLSPEEYQNQK
+300 KQK
-315 SEIQNRKSQLG
+315 LG

-338 SMVFFCQKIHR
+338 SMVFFCQKIHH

-354 YTFLIVTD
+354 YTFLVVTD

-373 FSGVGAVPQVKAG
+373 FSGIGAVPQLKAG
-386 AKDSLKAGSGKHLK
+386 SKDSLKANSGKHLR

-415 KFNFEELITE
+415 KFNFEEEITK
-425 RDNIIVITDEAHRTQ
+425 RDNVIVISDEAHRTQ
-440 NGQLAMNLRNALPN
+440 GGSLAMNLRKSLPN

-503 EYLGLKNPVINE
+503 EYLELNNPVINDE
-515 QIRAVIDAESEDLDS
+515 IRQLLENEGLEADA
-530 DQRSRV
+530 RSKV
-536 EQLFAREYPILTA
+536 EKLISREYPILTA
-549 KKRLD
+549 KKRLND
-554 AIAKDVV
+554 IAKDAV

-576 ALDKLTAVKMY
+576 ALDKLTAVRMY
-587 DLITVHWEKYVE
+587 DLISHHWKLTVE
-599 QVEKEISK
+599 QLEKETSK

-628 EICVVVSP
+628 EICVVISS

-657 MNTQDLETRFK
+657 MNNQDLETRFK

-729 ETYTALLDALA
+729 ESYTALLDALA
-740 IYGSGGDEGGSGGG
+740 IYGSSGDGGNDDEI
-754 EKPEPPVKPKE
+754 EPPVKPKE
-765 ELIKQLEEALE
+765 DLIKELEETLS
-776 ATETFLQDEVKFD
+776 ATELFLEDEVNFD

-795 ADGLH
+795 SDGLQ
-800 KLAAMEKAVNAVY
+800 KLAAMEKAVKAVY

-819 RKFQVLAREVFNK
+819 SKFQILARAVFK
-832 YKALQPDK
+832 KFKALQPDK
-840 VLNQYAPR
+840 VLYQYAPR

-860 DNIESADVAEIMRKI
+860 DNVESADVTDIMRKI
-875 QNVVDGSIEILAAE
+875 QNIVDESIENMVAE
-889 PVPSPEGIGTGDE
+889 PIHNERKI
-902 GIDLSGLNFDLLE
+902 IDLSGLDFNLLE
-915 QYFLK
+915 QYFQK
-920 TKNKNAVV
+920 TKNKNAAI
-928 QSLKDKVEKQLKRM
+928 QSLKDKVEKQLKQM

-955 YQQIIEEYNRGKDE
+955 YQEIIDEYNHGKDE
-969 VVIKETFRKLIELV
+969 VNIKETFRKLIELV
-983 NSYSAE
+983 NSFSAE
-989 EAHTKREGLND
+989 EAETKREGLSD
-1000 EQKAIFDILRRG
+1000 EQKAIFDILRQG
-1012 KSLDEKEKK
+1012 KKLEEKEKSGIK
-1021 EVKKIAIE
+1021 EISIQ
-1029 LIEELKKEKLRID
+1029 LLEELKNDKLKVD
-1042 QWAEKSITAAAIYNY
+1042 QWSEKTETIAAVYRF
-1057 VNKTLFEFLP
+1057 VNDTLFTSLP
-1067 YPTYQTDD
+1067 YPTYETED
-1075 IDLRTN
+1075 IDLKTN
-1081 LVYEHLKNQYFGG
+1081 LVFEHLKHQYYGG
-1094 GISIYG
+1094 GLSVYG
-1100 KF
+1100 SY

>member
-1 MYEYSEDNLIEQTA
+1 MTYEYSEDNLIEQTA

-20 NQLGWDTQLAYNKE
+20 NQLGWDTLLAYNKE
-34 SFGEGST
+34 GFGEGST
-41 LGRLNKKEVVLKKI
+41 LGRLNKKEVLLKKI
-55 FFEKLK
+55 FLEKIKEFNPSLPEQAYNLAFEKLS
-61 QFNPNLPDQAYNQA
+61 
-75 YEKLIEESITKSL
+75 EESITKSL
-88 AEINFEKYQLLRN
+88 AEINFEKHQLLRN
-101 GIPVDF
+101 GIPVDY
-107 INEKGEQVKNKT
+107 IDEKGEQVINKI
-119 LKVFDFDNADNNN
+119 LKVFDFETAGNNN
-132 FLAVRQLWIQGNSNR
+132 FLAIRQLWIQGKSNR

-190 KLFYYNAFVMLSNGI
+190 KLFYYNAFVLLSNGI

-243 EKRRFLDMFENF
+243 EKSRFLDLFENF

-260 SLGKVVKLIARN
+260 SLGKVIKLIAHN
-272 HQFIGVNKAIENL
+272 HQFIGVNKAIENIQL
-285 KRKTESGKFELERLE
+285 KEQLYKLGKITLEE
-300 QIKKNLSPEEYQNQK
+300 KQK
-315 SEIQNRKSQLG
+315 LG

-338 SMVFFCQKIHR
+338 SMVFFCQKIHH

-373 FSGVGAVPQVKAG
+373 FRGIGAVPDIKAG
-386 AKDSLKAGSGKHLK
+386 AKDSLKANSGKHLRD
-400 ELLSSEHRYLFTLIH
+400 LLSSEHRYLFTLIH
-415 KFNFEELITE
+415 KFNFEEEITK
-425 RDNIIVITDEAHRTQ
+425 RKNIIVISDEAHRTQ
-440 NGQLAMNLRNALPN
+440 GGDLAMNLRNALPN

-503 EYLGLKNPVINE
+503 EYLGLKNPVIND

-536 EQLFAREYPILTA
+536 EQLFAREYPILTS
-549 KKRLD
+549 KKRLE
-554 AIAKDVV
+554 AIAKDAV

-576 ALDKLTAVKMY
+576 ALDKLTALRMY
-587 DLITVHWEKYVE
+587 DLITHYWKLTVE
-599 QVEKEISK
+599 QLEKEVVK

-628 EICVVVSP
+628 EICVVVSS
-636 EQNEIQKFQ
+636 EQNEILKFQ

-657 MNTQDLETRFK
+657 MNTQDLEARFK
-668 DENDPFR
+668 GENDPFR

-694 LYLDK
+694 LYIDK

-729 ETYTALLDALA
+729 ETYTALLDALV
-740 IYGSGGDEGGSGGG
+740 IYGAGSGEGAGNGG
-754 EKPEPPVKPKE
+754 EISEPPVKPKE
-765 ELIKQLEEALE
+765 ELIELLEEAIV
-776 ATETFLQDEVKFD
+776 ATEIFLQDEVNFD
-789 LQELIN
+789 LQELIM
-795 ADGLH
+795 ATGLH

-819 RKFQVLAREVFNK
+819 RKFQILAREVFKK

-840 VLNQYAPR
+840 VLNQYAPK

-860 DNIESADVAEIMRKI
+860 GNVESADVSEIMKKI
-875 QNVVDGSIEILAAE
+875 QAVVDKSIENMVAE
-889 PVPSPEGIGTGDE
+889 PGHNEDKI
-902 GIDLSGLNFDLLE
+902 IDLSGLNFALLE

-920 TKNKNAVV
+920 TKNKNMVV
-928 QSLKDKVEKQLKRM
+928 QSLKDKIEKQLKKM

-955 YQQIIEEYNRGKDE
+955 YQEIIDEYNRGKDE
-969 VVIKETFRKLIELV
+969 DVIKEIFRKLIELI
-983 NSYSAE
+983 NSYSEE
-989 EAHTKREGLND
+989 EADTKREGLTD
-1000 EQKAIFDILRRG
+1000 EQKAIFDILRYG
-1012 KSLDEKEKK
+1012 KKLEEKEKN
-1021 EVKKIAIE
+1021 EIKKISVE
-1029 LIEELKKEKLRID
+1029 LLDELKKEKLRVD
-1042 QWAEKSITAAAIYNY
+1042 QWADKSVTAAAVYNY
-1057 VNKTLFEFLP
+1057 VNKTLFQVLP
-1067 YPTYQTDD
+1067 YPTYQTND

-1081 LVYEHLKNQYFGG
+1081 LVYEHLKHQYFGG
-1094 GISIYG
+1094 GVSIYG
-1100 KF
+1100 RY

>member
-1 MYEYSEDNLIEQTA
+1 MTWEYSEDNLIEQTA
-15 IDLFF
+15 IDLFH
-20 NQLGWDTQLAYNKE
+20 NQLGWDTALAYNKE
-34 SFGEGST
+34 TFGEGST
-41 LGRLNKKEVVLKKI
+41 LGRLNKKEVVLKEIFLKKI
-55 FFEKLK
+55 KE
-61 QFNPNLPDQAYNQA
+61 FNPNLPDQAYNQA
-75 YEKLIEESITKSL
+75 FEKLIEESITKSL
-88 AEINFEKYQLLRN
+88 SEINFEKHQLIKD

-107 INEKGEQVKNKT
+107 INETGEQIKNKT
-119 LKVFDFDNADNNN
+119 LKVFDFETVGYNN
-132 FLAVRQLWIQGNSNR
+132 FLAVRQLWIQGKSNR

-190 KLFYYNAFVMLSNGI
+190 KLFYYNAFVLLSNGI
-205 ESRIGSVTGKYQHF
+205 ESRIGSLTGKYQHF
-219 HEWKRITEEDEGIVA
+219 HEWKRITEDDNGVVA
-234 LDRIIVGVC
+234 LDRIIVGIC
-243 EKRRFLDMFENF
+243 DKKRFLDLFENF

-272 HQFIGVNKAIENL
+272 HQFIGVNKAIENIKL
-285 KRKTESGKFELERLE
+285 KDQFYKIGKISLEE
-300 QIKKNLSPEEYQNQK
+300 KQK
-315 SEIQNRKSQLG
+315 LG

-354 YTFLIVTD
+354 YTFLVVTD

-373 FSGVGAVPQVKAG
+373 FSGVGAVPQVKSG
-386 AKDSLKAGSGKHLK
+386 SKDSLKAGSGKHLK
-400 ELLSSEHRYLFTLIH
+400 ALLGSEHRYLFSLIH
-415 KFNFEELITE
+415 KFNFEEEITQ
-425 RDNIIVITDEAHRTQ
+425 RDNIIVISDEAHRTQ
-440 NGQLAMNLRNALPN
+440 GGQLAMNLRNALPN

-459 FTGTPLFKDDEIT
+459 FTGTPLFKDDELT

-503 EYLGLKNPVINE
+503 EYLGLNNPVINE
-515 QIRAVIDAESEDLDS
+515 QIRAVIDAETEDLDS
-530 DQRSRV
+530 DQRSRL

-549 KKRLD
+549 RKRLD

-587 DLITVHWEKYVE
+587 DLITIHWNQYIL
-599 QVEKEISK
+599 QMEKEISK

-628 EICVVVSP
+628 EICVVVSS
-636 EQNEIQKFQ
+636 EQNEIQKFK
-645 KWDLDIEPHREK
+645 KWELDIEPHREK
-657 MNTQDLETRFK
+657 MNNQDLETRFK
-668 DENDPFR
+668 EENDPFR

-684 TGFDVPTLST
+684 TGFDVPSLST
-694 LYLDK
+694 MYIDK

-710 ARANRISEGKNN
+710 ARANRINEGKNN

-740 IYGSGGDEGGSGGG
+740 IYGTGGENGGG
-754 EKPEPPVKPKE
+754 EKPEPPVKPLE
-765 ELIKQLEEALE
+765 ELIRLLEEALE
-776 ATETFLQDEVKFD
+776 STEMFLQDEVNFN
-789 LQELIN
+789 LTELIN
-795 ADGLH
+795 AHGLE
-800 KLAAMEKAVNAVY
+800 KLAAMEKGVNAVY

-819 RKFQVLAREVFNK
+819 RKFQILAREVFKK

-840 VLNQYAPR
+840 VLNEYAPR

-860 DNIESADVAEIMRKI
+860 DNVESADVAEIMKKI
-875 QNVVDGSIEILAAE
+875 QDVIDESIENLVAE
-889 PVPSPEGIGTGDE
+889 PTHDTGKI
-902 GIDLSGLNFDLLE
+902 IDLSGLNFELLE
-915 QYFLK
+915 KYFLK
-920 TKNKNAVV
+920 SENKNSMV
-928 QSLKDKVEKQLKRM
+928 QSLKDKIEKQLQHL
-942 VERNPLTVDYYKR
+942 VEKNPMRVDYYQRFQEIIDDYNLGKDSVT
-955 YQQIIEEYNRGKDE
+955 IEE
-969 VVIKETFRKLIELV
+969 TFKRLIEFV
-983 NSYSAE
+983 NSLTAE
-989 EAHTKREGLND
+989 EIETKREGLTE
-1000 EQKAIFDILRRG
+1000 EQKAVFDILRKPDLSEADKKRI
-1012 KSLDEKEKK
+1012 KE
-1021 EVKKIAIE
+1021 IAIE
-1029 LIEELKKEKLRID
+1029 LLDELKNDKLKVE
-1042 QWAEKSITAAAIYNY
+1042 QWSDKSVTAAAVFNA
-1057 VNKTLFEFLP
+1057 VSKTLFESLP
-1067 YPTYQTDD
+1067 YPTYLSNDV
-1075 IDLRTN
+1075 DLKTN
-1081 LVYEHLKNQYFGG
+1081 LVYEHLKQQYFGG

-1100 KF
+1100 RY

>member
-1 MYEYSEDNLIEQTA
+1 MMLYRLHYLDNMTWEYSEDNLIEQTA

-20 NQLGWDTQLAYNKE
+20 NQLGWDTLVAYNKE
-34 SFGEGST
+34 GFGEGST
-41 LGRLNKKEVVLKKI
+41 LGRLNKKEVVLRNI
-55 FFEKLK
+55 FFEKIRE
-61 QFNPNLPDQAYNQA
+61 FNPGLPQKAYEEA
-75 YEKLIEESITKSL
+75 YEKLTEESITKSL
-88 AEINFEKYQLLRN
+88 AEINYEKHQLLRN

-119 LKVFDFDNADNNN
+119 LKVFDFDNADKNN
-132 FLAVRQLWIQGNSNR
+132 FLAVRQLWIQGKSNR

-219 HEWKRITEEDEGIVA
+219 HEWKRIAEEDEGIVA

-243 EKRRFLDMFENF
+243 EKKRFLDLFENF

-260 SLGKVVKLIARN
+260 SMGKVVKLIARN
-272 HQFIGVNKAIENL
+272 HQFIGVNKAIENIKHKEQL
-285 KRKTESGKFELERLE
+285 YKLGKVSLEE
-300 QIKKNLSPEEYQNQK
+300 KQK
-315 SEIQNRKSQLG
+315 LG

-338 SMVFFCQKIHR
+338 SMVFFCQKIHH

-373 FSGVGAVPQVKAG
+373 FSGIGAVPQVKSG
-386 AKDSLKAGSGKHLK
+386 SKDSLKANSGKHLK

-415 KFNFEELITE
+415 KFNFEEEITR
-425 RDNIIVITDEAHRTQ
+425 RDNIIVISDEAHRTQ
-440 NGQLAMNLRNALPN
+440 GGNLAMNLRNALPN

-503 EYLGLKNPVINE
+503 EYLKLENPKINDS
-515 QIRAVIDAESEDLDS
+515 IRTLLEKEELESDE
-530 DQRSRV
+530 RSKV
-536 EQLFAREYPILTA
+536 EKLIAREYPILTA
-549 KKRLD
+549 KKRLND
-554 AIAKDVV
+554 IAKDAV

-576 ALDKLTAVKMY
+576 ALDKLTAVRMY
-587 DLITVHWEKYVE
+587 DLITEHWKKYVE
-599 QVEKEISK
+599 QLEKEVAK

-628 EICVVVSP
+628 EICVVVSS

-668 DENDPFR
+668 DEDDPFR

-740 IYGSGGDEGGSGGG
+740 IYGAGGENGKDGG
-754 EKPEPPVKPKE
+754 EKPETPVKPKE
-765 ELIKQLEEALE
+765 ELIMLLEETLH
-776 ATETFLQDEVKFD
+776 ATETFLQDEVNFD
-789 LQELIN
+789 LQELIK

-819 RKFQVLAREVFNK
+819 RKFQVLARAVFKK

-840 VLNQYAPR
+840 VLYQYAQR

-860 DNIESADVAEIMRKI
+860 DNIVSADVADIMRKI
-875 QNVVDGSIEILAAE
+875 QNVVDDSIENMVAE
-889 PVPSPEGIGTGDE
+889 PGHNEEKI
-902 GIDLSGLNFDLLE
+902 IDLSGLDFDLLE

-920 TKNKNAVV
+920 TKNKNTAV
-928 QSLKDKVEKQLKRM
+928 QSLKEKVEKQLKRM
-942 VERNPLTVDYYKR
+942 VERNPMTVDFYKR
-955 YQQIIEEYNRGKDE
+955 YQEIIEEYNIGKDE
-969 VVIKETFRKLIELV
+969 AVIKETFRKLIELV
-983 NSYSAE
+983 NSLSEE
-989 EAHTKREGLND
+989 EADTRREGLTD
-1000 EQKAIFDILRRG
+1000 EQKAIFDILRHG
-1012 KSLDEKEKK
+1012 KKLEDKEKN
-1021 EVKKIAIE
+1021 EIKKISVQLLE
-1029 LIEELKKEKLRID
+1029 GLKQEKLKVD
-1042 QWAEKSITAAAIYNY
+1042 QWADKSVTAAAVFNT
-1057 VNKTLFEFLP
+1057 VSKTLFETLP
-1067 YPTYQTDD
+1067 YPSYQTDE
-1075 IDLRTN
+1075 IDLKTN
-1081 LVYEHLKNQYFGG
+1081 LVYEHLKHQYFGG
-1094 GISIYG
+1094 GRSVYG
-1100 KF
+1100 HY

>member
-1 MYEYSEDNLIEQTA
+1 MAWEYSEDNLVEQTA
-15 IDLFF
+15 IDLFL
-20 NQLGWDTQLAYNKE
+20 NRLGWDTLLAYNKE

-41 LGRLNKKEVVLKKI
+41 LGRLNKKEVVIKRI
-55 FFEKLK
+55 FLEKLK
-61 QFNPNLPDQAYNQA
+61 EFNPGLPQKAYDEA
-75 YEKLIEESITKSL
+75 YRVLTEESITKSL
-88 AEINFEKYQLLRN
+88 AETNFEKYQLLRE

-107 INEKGEQVKNKT
+107 INERAEQVKSKK
-119 LKVFDFDNADNNN
+119 LKVFDFEKTDSNN
-132 FLAVRQLWIQGNSNR
+132 FLAVRQLWLQGKSNR

-159 IPLLFIE
+159 LPLLFIE

-185 KDVIP
+185 LDVIP
-190 KLFYYNAFVMLSNGI
+190 RLFYYNAFVVLSNGI
-205 ESRIGSVTGKYQHF
+205 ESRIGSITGRYQHF
-219 HEWKRITEEDEGIVA
+219 HEWKRISEEDEGVVA
-234 LDRIIVGVC
+234 LDRIIVGIC
-243 EKRRFLDMFENF
+243 EKSRFMDLFENF

-260 SLGKVVKLIARN
+260 SLGNTIKLIARN
-272 HQFIGVNKAIENL
+272 HQFIGVNKAIENIKQKDEL
-285 KRKTESGKFELERLE
+285 FKSGK
-300 QIKKNLSPEEYQNQK
+300 ISKEEKQK
-315 SEIQNRKSQLG
+315 LG

-362 RNELDTQIYGT
+362 RDELDTQIYGT

-386 AKDSLKAGSGKHLK
+386 AANSLKAKSGKNLK
-400 ELLSSEHRYLFTLIH
+400 QLLSNDHRYLFTLIH
-415 KFNFEELITE
+415 KFNFEEEITN
-425 RDNIIVITDEAHRTQ
+425 RDNIIVISDEAHRTQ
-440 NGQLAMNLRNALPN
+440 GGQLAMNLRNALPS

-459 FTGTPLFKDDEIT
+459 FTGTPLFKDDELT
-472 KRIFGD
+472 RRIFGD

-503 EYLGLKNPVINE
+503 EYLHLKNPVINE

-536 EQLFAREYPILTA
+536 EELFAREYPILTA

-568 YKGKGMFI
+568 YKGKAMFI

-587 DLITVHWEKYVE
+587 DLISGHWNDYIK
-599 QVEKEISK
+599 QLEKETLK
-607 GKYGDQELLEKSR
+607 GKYGDQELLAKSR
-620 ELQWIKET
+620 ELEWIKQT
-628 EICVVVSP
+628 EICVVISS
-636 EQNEIQKFQ
+636 EQNEIQKFK
-645 KWDLDIEPHREK
+645 KWDLDVEPHREK

-729 ETYTALLDALA
+729 ETYKALLDALA
-740 IYGSGGDEGGSGGG
+740 IYGAGGNKGKEDD
-754 EKPEPPVKPKE
+754 KPEPPVKPKE
-765 ELIKQLEEALE
+765 ELIKQLEEALISIE
-776 ATETFLQDEVKFD
+776 SFLQDDLNYNLEV
-789 LQELIN
+789 LIN
-795 ADGLH
+795 STGLE
-800 KLAAMEKAVNAVY
+800 KLAAMERGVNAVY

-819 RKFQVLAREVFNK
+819 SKFQILAREVFRK

-860 DNIESADVAEIMRKI
+860 DNVESADVAEIMKKI
-875 QNVVDGSIEILAAE
+875 QHVVDESIVNMVAE
-889 PVPSPEGIGTGDE
+889 PTHDAGKI
-902 GIDLSGLNFDLLE
+902 IDLSGLNFELLE
-915 QYFLK
+915 KHFLK
-920 TKNKNAVV
+920 TENKNTVV
-928 QSLKDKVEKQLKRM
+928 QSLKEKIESQLKRM
-942 VERNPLTVDYYKR
+942 VEQNPLRVDFYKR
-955 YQQIIEEYNRGKDE
+955 YNEIIDAYNLGKDALTIEE
-969 VVIKETFRKLIELV
+969 TFKKLIEFV
-983 NSYSAE
+983 NSLSAE
-989 EAHTKREGLND
+989 EADTKREGLTE
-1000 EQKAIFDILRRG
+1000 EQKAIFDIIRKPNL
-1012 KSLDEKEKK
+1012 SETDKK
-1021 EVKKIAIE
+1021 KIKQIAIE
-1029 LIEELKKEKLRID
+1029 LLEELKKDKLKVEY
-1042 QWAEKSITAAAIYNY
+1042 WADKSVTAAAVFNT
-1057 VNKTLFEFLP
+1057 VNKTLFESLP
-1067 YPTYQTDD
+1067 YPTYHTDD
-1075 IDLRTN
+1075 IDLKTN
-1081 LVYEHLKNQYFGG
+1081 LVYEHLKHQYYGG
-1094 GISIYG
+1094 GRSIYG
-1100 KF
+1100 PY

>member
-1 MYEYSEDNLIEQTA
+1 MTWEYSEDNLIEQTA

-20 NQLGWDTQLAYNKE
+20 NQLGWDTLLAYNKE
-34 SFGEGST
+34 GFGEGST
-41 LGRLNKKEVVLKKI
+41 LGRLNKKEVVLKQL

-61 QFNPNLPDQAYNQA
+61 EFNPNLPEQAYNQA

-88 AEINFEKYQLLRN
+88 AEINYEKHQLLRN

-132 FLAVRQLWIQGNSNR
+132 FLAVRQLWIQGKSNR

-159 IPLLFIE
+159 IPLVFIE
-166 LKAAH
+166 LKNPTKNV
-171 RKLENAYNDNFTDY
+171 REAYDHNFLDY
-185 KDVIP
+185 IDVIP
-190 KLFYYNAFVMLSNGI
+190 RLFHHNALVILSNGR
-205 ESRIGSVTGKYQHF
+205 ESKIGSITSKYHHF
-219 HEWKRITEEDEGIVA
+219 HEWKRITEEDEGVVD
-234 LDRIIVGVC
+234 LDRMIIGVC
-243 EKRRFLDMFENF
+243 HKQRLLDILENF

-272 HQFIGVNKAIENL
+272 HQFIGVNKAIENIQHKEQL
-285 KRKTESGKFELERLE
+285 YKLGKISLEE
-300 QIKKNLSPEEYQNQK
+300 KQK
-315 SEIQNRKSQLG
+315 LG

-338 SMVFFCQKIHR
+338 SMVFFCQKIHH

-386 AKDSLKAGSGKHLK
+386 AKDSLKANSGKHLR

-415 KFNFEELITE
+415 KFNFEEEITK
-425 RDNIIVITDEAHRTQ
+425 RDNIIVISDEAHRTQ
-440 NGQLAMNLRNALPN
+440 GGQLAMNLRNALPN

-554 AIAKDVV
+554 AIAKDAV

-568 YKGKGMFI
+568 YKGKGMFV
-576 ALDKLTAVKMY
+576 ALDKLTAVRMY
-587 DLITVHWEKYVE
+587 DLITHHWKLTVE
-599 QVEKEISK
+599 QLEKEVAK

-628 EICVVVSP
+628 EICVVVSS

-668 DENDPFR
+668 DEDDPFR

-740 IYGSGGDEGGSGGG
+740 IYGPGGDEAKGG

-765 ELIKQLEEALE
+765 ELINQLEEALE
-776 ATETFLQDEVKFD
+776 ATETFLRDEVSFD
-789 LQELIN
+789 LKELIE
-795 ADGLH
+795 ATGLH
-800 KLAAMEKAVNAVY
+800 KLAAIDKGVNSVY

-819 RKFQVLAREVFNK
+819 LKFQVLSREVFKK

-860 DNIESADVAEIMRKI
+860 GNTVSADVADIMRKI
-875 QNVVDGSIEILAAE
+875 QNIVDESIENMIAE
-889 PVPSPEGIGTGDE
+889 PSHNEERI
-902 GIDLSGLNFDLLE
+902 IDLSGLDFDLLE

-920 TKNKNAVV
+920 TKNKNTVV
-928 QSLKDKVEKQLKRM
+928 QSLKDKIEKQLMQM

-955 YQQIIEEYNRGKDE
+955 YQEIIEEYNRGKDE
-969 VVIKETFRKLIELV
+969 VVIKETFRKLIELI
-983 NSYSAE
+983 NSYSVE
-989 EAHTKREGLND
+989 EADTKREGLTD
-1000 EQKAIFDILRRG
+1000 EQKAIFDILRQG
-1012 KSLDEKEKK
+1012 KKLEEEEKE
-1021 EVKKIAIE
+1021 EIKKISVD
-1029 LIEELKKEKLRID
+1029 LLDELKKDKLKVD
-1042 QWAEKSITAAAIYNY
+1042 QWSDKSVTAAAVYRI
-1057 VNKTLFEFLP
+1057 VDKTLFEKLP
-1067 YPTYQTDD
+1067 YPTYLTND
-1075 IDLRTN
+1075 IDLKTH
-1081 LVYEHLKNQYFGG
+1081 LVFDHLKQQYFGG
-1094 GISIYG
+1094 GMSIYG
-1100 KF
+1100 QY